1 MRCIKKEEGKV
12 TTTRVGQILLE
23 SLGGI
28 ILILLL
34 VPIVLA
40 IWVLFTRVSPVLQE
54 VFTIILCTFIG
65 MEALWSSLYVYSLYR
80 ARNPPKLAKELNA
93 ERDMS

>member
-1 MRCIKKEEGKV
+1 MKKNEEKV

-34 VPIVLA
+34 VPIILA
-40 IWVLFTRVSPVLQE
+40 TGVLFTEVSPVLRE
-54 VFTIILCTFIG
+54 VFIIILGSFIG
-65 MEALWSSLYVYSLYR
+65 MEAMWSSSYVYSLYR
-80 ARNPPKLAKELNA
+80 ARNPPKAAKEIST